1 MPTVRKLER
10 AKHNC
15 NRVGRSG
22 GRCLN
27 TSRSLFV
34 LVVSFAAWG
43 YFSETAAE
51 RPSGAILEAGT
62 LATMELT
69 RASVPAAKVADTT
82 RASSTQWCRHF
93 QQA

>member
-15 NRVGRSG
+15 NRVGRSR
-22 GRCLN
+22 GRCFN
-27 TSRSLFV
+27 TFRSCFV
-34 LVVSFAAWG
+34 LVVGFAAWA
-43 YFSETAAE
+43 YLSETAAV
-51 RPSGAILEAGT
+51 RPGGTILEADT
-62 LATMELT
+62 RATIELT

-82 RASSTQWCRHF
+82 CASSTQWCRHF